1 MDIEKLVVALPAEHA
16 GRFREVYTATIAL
29 YGIPPRHI
37 SAPGGD
43 YRASYRVHVGD
54 QTVIATSRAEY
65 RRTHIEAFVLKKIG
79 SLSSVTPKFLGL
91 IGNVL
96 FQSDVGAKRLN
107 VAMLEAAPYRQVEL
121 AAQAVSSLFNLHHA
135 GNCPQIQAALP
146 PIGASETWA
155 IRLAD
160 SVKQLESRGGRIAR
174 GYDQHAI
181 IDKLKIPSQ
190 LCFVKWDCRTGNAA
204 LNHSGGLSWFDFEFC
219 GLRHGAE
226 DFSWLIADETLPVGP
241 ELMFSI
247 VKDSHIEKAGLSRDA
262 WLDYLS
268 LYTVFHASK
277 RLILVLDGAE
287 KRGWKQKRKVIARD
301 DVGLHPDFV
310 RQLCAVARFFAD
322 RSSLT
327 SPLIPVFDA
336 VESSVCCGS

>member
-1 MDIEKLVVALPAEHA
+1 MQIEKLVETLPPEH
-16 GRFREVYTATIAL
+16 GRRFREVYLATIAL

-54 QTVIATSRAEY
+54 ETVIATSRAEY
-65 RRTHIEAFVLKKIG
+65 RRTHIEAFILQRIG
-79 SLSSVTPKFLGL
+79 STNSPTPKFLGL

-96 FQSDVGAKRLN
+96 FQSDVGSKRLN
-107 VAMLEAAPYRQVEL
+107 VAMLESTPDRQIEL
-121 AAQAVSSLFNLHHA
+121 AANAVTSLFRVHHA
-135 GNCPQIQAALP
+135 GNCPVILSSVP
-146 PIGASETWA
+146 PIGASQSWA

-160 SVKQLESRGGRIAR
+160 SVRQLQSRGGRIAP

-181 IDKLKIPSQ
+181 IDALKIPSQ

-204 LNHSGGLSWFDFEFC
+204 LSNSNCLSWFDFEFC

-226 DFSWLIADETLPVGP
+226 DFSWLIADETLPVAP
-241 ELMFSI
+241 DVMYEI
-247 VKDSHIEKAGLSRDA
+247 IKDSRIEKSGLSRDV

-268 LYTVFHASK
+268 IYTVFHASK
-277 RLILVLDGAE
+277 RLLLVLDGAE
-287 KRGWKQKRKVIARD
+287 KRGWKEKRKVIARD

-310 RQLCAVARFFAD
+310 KQLCSVARFFAD
-322 RSSLT
+322 RTPLT

-336 VESSVCCGS
+336 VEKSVSAES